1 MKKTLA
7 MLLALVMVLSCLAA
21 CEKGPAEETKGNDA
35 PKETTEYVAPTQNT
49 QPKEELGKLPLTEE
63 DVTITIGLSQ
73 NVKTEDYETNAY
85 TLWLEEQTGINL
97 EFKYFA
103 SSANEAVTQLNLM
116 MAGNEELPDILWGFS
131 GVDSAMM
138 FELGEDEYIIDIKD
152 YFSEYGY
159 WFWEAYNEVPEAERA
174 NIFRYGTDPN
184 NGAFYGFPHY
194 SESKSDNCAT
204 EASINAKWLEAI
216 GEKAPTTVEELYNV
230 LKKFATEDPNGN
242 GKADEIALLGS
253 DMHRSDIVSFI
264 INAFVYCVDSNIF
277 NATDGEI
284 WVPYTTD
291 EYRQAMIYLHK
302 LYSEG
307 LLSSLTYTIADSAE
321 VKALMTPADG
331 TAIVGLA
338 GATRSLHYE
347 KDNPAAL
354 EYVAL
359 APLKAATELGGY
371 GAYMGNT
378 FNYWTFIT
386 SDCEDPVLAFKL
398 LDFMS
403 GQESFLRLRYGVFG
417 EDWVYADE
425 GAVSASGTVAAIKAL
440 DSSVYGS
447 QNNRTWHDTRS
458 QIMPLHL
465 WAGTWVDDGSWT
477 ATITKN
483 LTMDKIAN
491 YAAADHPEEVVQKLI
506 FTNAENEIVAGLEQ
520 PIKDYVKEARAMFI
534 SGVLD
539 PNDDAA
545 WNTYLSNLESQGL
558 SQYIEVA
565 QTAYT
570 RMTAE

>member
-63 DVTITIGLSQ
+63 DVTITIGLPQ
-73 NVKTEDYETNAY
+73 DVKTEDYETNAY

-103 SSANEAVTQLNLM
+103 SDKAEAVTQLNLM

-131 GVDSAMM
+131 GIDSAMM
-138 FELGEDEYIIDIKD
+138 FELGEDEYFIDIKD

-184 NGAFYGFPHY
+184 NGAIYSFPHY

-216 GEKAPTTVEELYNV
+216 GEEAPTTVDELYNV

-253 DMHRSDIVSFI
+253 GEYRADIVAFI

-302 LYSEG
+302 LYAEG
-307 LLSSLTYTIADSAE
+307 LLSSLTYTIAEAAE
-321 VKALMTPADG
+321 LKALMTPADG

-338 GATRSLHYE
+338 GASRSLHYE

-378 FNYWTFIT
+378 FNYYTFIS

-398 LDFMS
+398 LDFMTS
-403 GQESFLRLRYGVFG
+403 QESFLRMRYGVYG

-440 DSSVYGS
+440 DGSVYGS
-447 QNNRTWHDTRS
+447 QNNRCWHVLRS
-458 QIMPLHL
+458 VIMPLHL

-477 ATITKN
+477 ATTTKN
-483 LTMDKIAN
+483 LTIGKIAN
-491 YAAADHPEEVVQKLI
+491 YAAADHPEEVVQKLV
-506 FTNAENEIVAGLEQ
+506 FTDAENEIVAGLKT
-520 PIKDYVKEARAMFI
+520 PIMDYVKEARAMFI